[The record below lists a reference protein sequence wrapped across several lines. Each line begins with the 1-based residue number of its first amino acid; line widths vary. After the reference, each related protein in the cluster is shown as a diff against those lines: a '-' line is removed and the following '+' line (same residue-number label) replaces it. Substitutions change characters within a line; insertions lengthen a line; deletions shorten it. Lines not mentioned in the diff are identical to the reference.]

1 VTFHLIAAAIVV
13 AIVIGILSLRH
24 HSSPPAP
31 PLTTYVVL
39 VRTQAPTPSETV
51 TAWNAYEAAPQE
63 ASSPE
68 DAIAS
73 FRHDSG
79 LDGEMKAVPLSE
91 WRP

>member
-51 TAWNAYEAAPQE
+51 TA
-63 ASSPE
+63 SSPE